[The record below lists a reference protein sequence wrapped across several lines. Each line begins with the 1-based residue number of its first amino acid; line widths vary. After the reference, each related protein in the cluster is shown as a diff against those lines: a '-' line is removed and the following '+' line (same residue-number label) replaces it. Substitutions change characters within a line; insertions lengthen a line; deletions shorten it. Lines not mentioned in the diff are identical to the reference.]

1 MSPKPPLWII
11 RVFQDKDNDPDT
23 YEDYPFTPGKF
34 LLSETIAIEEQAN
47 LTWPQV
53 ISGIGAFRT
62 TAMRAVIWVLRK
74 RKEPKLKL
82 TAVELNMEDVE
93 LLDPDE
99 MPEYGYVA
107 PADVEPEVTAEDPK
121 DSGSSEPETPA
132 TSTPAPLPASPGP
145 ESTTEGGPS

>member
-1 MSPKPPLWII
+1 MSANPPLWVI
-11 RVFQDKDNDPDT
+11 RVYTDRDSDQF
-23 YEDYPFTPGKF
+23 EDYPLAPGKF

-53 ISGIGAFRT
+53 IAGVGAFRT

-132 TSTPAPLPASPGP
+132 ISTPAPLPASPGP

>member
-1 MSPKPPLWII
+1 MSANPPLWVI
-11 RVFQDKDNDPDT
+11 RVYTDRDSDQF
-23 YEDYPFTPGKF
+23 EDYPFAPGKF

-82 TAVELNMEDVE
+82 TAVELNMEDVD

-121 DSGSSEPETPA
+121 DSGSSEPETPGI
-132 TSTPAPLPASPGP
+132 STPAPLPASPGP